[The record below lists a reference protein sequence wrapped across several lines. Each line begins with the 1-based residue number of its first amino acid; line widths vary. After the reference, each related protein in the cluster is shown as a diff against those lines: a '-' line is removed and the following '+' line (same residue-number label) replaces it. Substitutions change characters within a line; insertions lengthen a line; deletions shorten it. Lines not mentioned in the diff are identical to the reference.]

1 MRHRVDG
8 TAELLEQLKSQKPAD
23 IGQTLIHG
31 DCTIDNVLLQ
41 GGTVSGFIDWSG
53 GAHGDPRYDVALAI
67 RPKDGLFE
75 TEEDFA
81 AFFGGYGD
89 RIITDEEYDYF
100 NGLYEFF

>member
-67 RPKDGLFE
+67 RPQDGLFE